1 MTPYLQLKTLFL
13 MRTAARGL
21 TDSQH
26 RFVSTAEV
34 NARPAPFFVLIRGTS
49 DVAWGVRDDV
59 RAEIASEL
67 DRLAGEEPPIADFE
81 APPLHAD
88 AYLSLVDG
96 QASSGPAFRFPDE
109 IAQPADVRLIDRIE
123 LLERHFRG
131 WTAEE
136 IPWRTP
142 IVAIM
147 HDGYPVSVCFCAT
160 VNSKA
165 GIEAGVETAA
175 DFRRR
180 GFAARVT
187 AAWARAIQASG
198 RIPLYSTNWQNIA
211 SRGVARKLGLIQYAN
226 DWSLVP
232 NP

>member
-1 MTPYLQLKTLFL
+1 MTPALQLKTLFFT
-13 MRTAARGL
+13 RTAARGL

-26 RFVSTAEV
+26 RIVSTAEV
-34 NARPAPFFVLIRGTS
+34 NARPGPFFVLIRGNS

-59 RAEIASEL
+59 PAEIASEL
-67 DRLAGEEPPIADFE
+67 DRLAGEEPPVTDFE

-88 AYLSLVDG
+88 AYLSLVGG
-96 QASSGPAFRFPDE
+96 QVSSGPAFRFPDE
-109 IAQPADVRLIDRIE
+109 IVQSTDVASIDRIE

-147 HDGYPVSVCFCAT
+147 HDGYPVSVCFSAT
-160 VNSKA
+160 MNS
-165 GIEAGVETAA
+165 GPVIEAGVETAA
-175 DFRRR
+175 AFRRR
-180 GFAARVT
+180 GFAACVT
-187 AAWARAIQASG
+187 AAWARAIQTSG
-198 RIPLYSTNWQNIA
+198 RTPVYSTDWKNAA